1 MSDEWAVAAVGARLA
16 GALEWEAMSEPQSNL
31 DLELLA
37 AQLRRHTDD
46 LSLYGA
52 MLLNVLSAALPA
64 DLVEVRHESG
74 LRARLHRRSPAVL
87 GLRISLGPRLYD
99 LERADVGAR
108 PVTRIS
114 HQSGGVVLSSKPVG
128 ADEWCVELA
137 RDLVGVAVAHGYALA
152 ALKRLTEP

>member
-1 MSDEWAVAAVGARLA
+1 MN
-16 GALEWEAMSEPQSNL
+16 EPHSNL

-64 DLVEVRHESG
+64 DLVEVRRESG

-87 GLRISLGPRLYD
+87 GVRISLGPHVYD

-108 PVTRIS
+108 PVTRIG
-114 HQSGGVVLSSKPVG
+114 HQSGGVVLSSKQVG
-128 ADEWCVELA
+128 ADEWCGELA
-137 RDLVGVAVAHGYALA
+137 RELVGVAQADGSALA
-152 ALKRLTEP
+152 ALQRLTEP

>member
-1 MSDEWAVAAVGARLA
+1 
-16 GALEWEAMSEPQSNL
+16 MSEPQSNL

-52 MLLNVLSAALPA
+52 MLLNVLAAALPA

-108 PVTRIS
+108 PTTRIG
-114 HQSGGVVLSSKPVG
+114 HQSGGVVLSSQLVDVRAWC
-128 ADEWCVELA
+128 ADLA
-137 RDLVGVAVAHGYALA
+137 RDLVSVAAADGSALA
-152 ALKRLTEP
+152 ALQRLTEP